1 MKYKARYKD
10 LLKGK
15 TIPQEKRKEI
25 NDKIIYLVDN
35 NLCDKMGFSREKIFN
50 FYTGDGGTFDVKFKD
65 YNSFYEYSQEKKS
78 LENGQFFTGQNES
91 KKLIDILQI
100 NKDELV
106 GELSCGS
113 GALLNYLPNMNNVY
127 CNELDIKAYKVC
139 KYLFPE
145 ITINHG
151 DMRDYNLTHK
161 LDVIIGNPPFN
172 LRLKYEGVDQYSQMI
187 YIKKANELMNTS
199 AIMGLIVPYSFLNDE
214 FSNKSDIEHMNE
226 NFNFIGQFE
235 LNKGSFEHVGVDS
248 NFRIKMMFFV
258 KKSKYLEEKS
268 YINEFTTEKKIKE
281 GIAKIR
287 QIKEK
292 NRASIKLENM
302 KNYSSDDED
311 FEKKV
316 TKILFDIKRSKHV
329 KHLYNEC
336 FNYYQLYYNQ
346 EKPST
351 LANEEWQKIKITKE
365 KVIKK
370 LKDTL
375 SSQHKKKTI
384 KSENPEKVMRKKL
397 REKKQ
402 QDVPFEEMGID
413 ENINK
418 WLSESQVYNYDSE
431 EKIYLNNEQKEMVNK
446 MLQKQYGYIQSSQ
459 GTGKTLMGIHYALY
473 REKNNNT
480 KNTLCVAPSVAI
492 YQTWEDVLQSYK
504 IVYRTIKTLQDIKDI
519 RKNEFILITFNM
531 LCKYKKHLKKYLQ
544 KKISNNYTLL
554 LDEADSIARI
564 ESNRSKATLSVG
576 KKAKYKLL
584 MSGTMCRN
592 NIVESFTQFKLLY
605 GEGFNFMCNC
615 EEKFVSDK
623 KTNELKTEY
632 IIDEYNKPFPAYKK
646 GYKLFKSCF
655 NPGDIT
661 VFGVNKNTQD
671 IYNAEIL
678 KELIN
683 KTIITKT
690 FEEVVGKKIY
700 SINQEVVEFNDSEKE
715 LYNKIVNEFFSMKY
729 LFSSTGNPRKDKF
742 LEIIQQI
749 NLMLDATSQAPK
761 FKEYNRKEM
770 PNKYKKVLELLEQW
784 KNERVIIGCRT
795 LEEVKQYRS
804 MIEKKF
810 NNRKLHIVIGS
821 VSMNNRKNI
830 IKTMKLEKNSILLC
844 TQQSLSSSVNI
855 EFIDKCI
862 ITRLPWNYSTLSQFF
877 FRIVRYNS
885 TREKDI
891 RIITYKNSLESNLL
905 KLLMCKE
912 ELTNF
917 MKNQE
922 DMDIAEE
929 FGVDFNL
936 VDMLLN
942 KEKDNM
948 GNVRIVSNWGNQKIS

>member
-1 MKYKARYKD
+1 MEYIARYKD
-10 LLKGK
+10 MRKVV
-15 TIPQEKRKEI
+15 PHEKRKEI
-25 NDKIIYLVDN
+25 NDKIIYMIDNDLVSQYS
-35 NLCDKMGFSREKIFN
+35 FTPEIIFN

-91 KKLIDILQI
+91 RKLIDILQI
-100 NKDELV
+100 NNDELV

-145 ITINHG
+145 ATITHG
-151 DMRDYNLTHK
+151 DMRNYNLTHK

-199 AIMGLIVPYSFLNDE
+199 ALIGLIVPYSFLNDE
-214 FSNKSDIEHMNE
+214 FSSKSDIEYINE
-226 NFNFIGQFE
+226 HFNFIGQFE
-235 LNKGSFEHVGVDS
+235 LNKGAFDHVGVDS

-281 GIAKIR
+281 DISKIR

-302 KNYSSDDED
+302 KNYTDED
-311 FEKKV
+311 QVFEKKV

-346 EKPST
+346 KQPST
-351 LANEEWQKIKITKE
+351 LSNEEWQKIKITKE

-375 SSQHKKKTI
+375 SSQHKKRTV
-384 KSENPEKVMRKKL
+384 KSENLEKTMRKKIK
-397 REKKQ
+397 RKNQ
-402 QDVPFEEMGID
+402 QDIPFEEMKID

-418 WLSESQVYNYDSE
+418 WLRESQVYNYDSE
-431 EKIYLNNEQKEMVNK
+431 EEIYLNNEQKEMVNK

-480 KNTLCVAPSVAI
+480 KNTLCIAPSVAI
-492 YQTWEDVLQSYK
+492 YQTWEEVLQSYK
-504 IVYRTIKTLQDIKDI
+504 ITYRTIKTLQDIKNI
-519 RKNEFILITFNM
+519 KKNEFILITFNM
-531 LCKYKKHLKKYLQ
+531 LCKYKKRLKKYLQ
-544 KKISNNYTLL
+544 KKINNNYTLL

-564 ESNRSKATLSVG
+564 ESNRTESTLNIG

-605 GEGFNFMCNC
+605 GESLNFICKC
-615 EEKFVSDK
+615 KEKFVNDK
-623 KTNELKTEY
+623 KNNELKTEY
-632 IIDEYNKPFPAYKK
+632 TIDEYNKPFPAYKK

-784 KNERVIIGCRT
+784 KDERVIIGCRT
-795 LEEVKQYRS
+795 LEEVKQYRNI
-804 MIEKKF
+804 IEKKF
-810 NNRKLHIVIGS
+810 NNRKLHVITGS

-830 IKTMKLEKNSILLC
+830 IETMRSEKNSILLC

-855 EFIDKCI
+855 EYIDKCI
-862 ITRLPWNYSTLSQFF
+862 ITRLSWNYSTLSQFF

-942 KEKDNM
+942 KERDNM

>member
-1 MKYKARYKD
+1 MEYIARYKD
-10 LLKGK
+10 MGK
-15 TIPQEKRKEI
+15 VVPHEKRKEI
-25 NDKIIYLVDN
+25 NDKIIYMIDNDLVN
-35 NLCDKMGFSREKIFN
+35 QYRFTPEIIFN
-50 FYTGDGGTFDVKFKD
+50 FYTGDGGTFDVKIKD

-91 KKLIDILQI
+91 RKLIDILQI
-100 NKDELV
+100 NNDELV

-145 ITINHG
+145 ATITHG

-172 LRLKYEGVDQYSQMI
+172 LRMKYEGIDQYSQMI
-187 YIKKANELMNTS
+187 YVKKANELMNTS

-214 FSNKSDIEHMNE
+214 FSNKSDIGYMNE

-235 LNKGSFEHVGVDS
+235 LNKGAFDHVGVDS

-258 KKSKYLEEKS
+258 KKSQYLQEKN

-281 GIAKIR
+281 DIAKIR

-302 KNYSSDDED
+302 KNYTDEDQD

-346 EKPST
+346 KQPST
-351 LANEEWQKIKITKE
+351 LSQEEWNKIRITKE

-375 SSQHKKKTI
+375 SSQHKKKTV
-384 KSENPEKVMRKKL
+384 KSENLEKTMRKKI
-397 REKKQ
+397 REKNR
-402 QDVPFEEMGID
+402 QDIPFEEMKID
-413 ENINK
+413 KNIDK

-431 EKIYLNNEQKEMVNK
+431 EEIYLNNEQKEMVNK

-480 KNTLCVAPSVAI
+480 KNTLCIAPSVAI
-492 YQTWEDVLQSYK
+492 YQTWEENLQSYR
-504 IVYRTIKTLQDIKDI
+504 IPFRIIKTLQDIRDI
-519 RKNEFILITFNM
+519 EKNEFILITFNM
-531 LCKYKKHLKKYLQ
+531 LCKYQNHLKKYLQ
-544 KKISNNYTLL
+544 KKINNNYTLL
-554 LDEADSIARI
+554 VDEADSIARI
-564 ESNRSKATLSVG
+564 ESSRTKATLNVG
-576 KKAKYKLL
+576 KKARYKLL

-592 NIVESFTQFKLLY
+592 NIVESFTQMTLLY
-605 GEGFNFMCNC
+605 GESYNFICKC
-615 EEKFVSDK
+615 REKFVNDK
-623 KTNELKTEY
+623 KTGELKSVGNIE
-632 IIDEYNKPFPAYKK
+632 EYNKPFPAYQK

-690 FEEVVGKKIY
+690 FEDVVGKKLY

-784 KNERVIIGCRT
+784 KDERVIIGCRT
-795 LEEVKQYRS
+795 LEEVKQYRNI
-804 MIEKKF
+804 IEKKF
-810 NNRKLHIVIGS
+810 NNRKLHVITGS

-830 IKTMKLEKNSILLC
+830 IETMRSEKNSILLC

-855 EFIDKCI
+855 EYIDKCI
-862 ITRLPWNYSTLSQFF
+862 ITRLSWNYSTLSQFF

-942 KEKDNM
+942 KERDNI